1 MNVKS
6 KLSVLNTNL
15 LFNIICYLS
24 MNEITSLIKVS
35 KRFIIK
41 LKINLEI
48 WKLSLLLS
56 DFKHL
61 NLSNIRE

>member
-56 DFKHL
+56 DFKQL